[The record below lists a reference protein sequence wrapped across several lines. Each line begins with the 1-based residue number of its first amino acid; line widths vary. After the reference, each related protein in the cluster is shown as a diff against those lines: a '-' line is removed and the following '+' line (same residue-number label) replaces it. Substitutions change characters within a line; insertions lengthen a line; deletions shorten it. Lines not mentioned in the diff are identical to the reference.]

1 MSYSVIHMTKLKM
14 GAMKGIENH
23 NERSKDS
30 RTNPDIDDKR
40 SHLNYDLHR
49 SDDSRTYYMRTKDRI
64 SELDLP
70 KAIRKDAVVS
80 VGFITTSDKAFF
92 DGLTPE
98 QSKKFF
104 QASYDFLKERYG
116 EKNVISSKVHL
127 DERTPHMHTYIVPV
141 TQDGRLSAKS
151 IFTPVELKSLQ
162 TDYNRHMREH
172 GFNLDKGE
180 NTRTHIEMAEYK
192 KQTAFEELRK
202 VEGTLSMHTELSK
215 SVEKQF
221 KELSDNRDSLM
232 GEVTALKTDLKGLRS
247 DLERVKDIKVAFNEI
262 DAIQGEFG
270 LIGKKKVK
278 VKTEDFDK
286 LKDIGKRQHV
296 LETKLERL
304 ERDNKSLSQDLDKYR
319 SRDMDTYKKDIERE
333 KQLKG
338 MAKEIDTVKD
348 FLVDTNQL
356 ESYRKFREEQEL
368 VKKQMQKQMQ
378 KDAWD
383 LER

>member
-1 MSYSVIHMTKLKM
+1 
-14 GAMKGIENH
+14 
-23 NERSKDS
+23 
-30 RTNPDIDDKR
+30 
-40 SHLNYDLHR
+40 
-49 SDDSRTYYMRTKDRI
+49 
-64 SELDLP
+64 
-70 KAIRKDAVVS
+70 
-80 VGFITTSDKAFF
+80 
-92 DGLTPE
+92 
-98 QSKKFF
+98 
-104 QASYDFLKERYG
+104 
-116 EKNVISSKVHL
+116 
-127 DERTPHMHTYIVPV
+127 
-141 TQDGRLSAKS
+141 
-151 IFTPVELKSLQ
+151 
-162 TDYNRHMREH
+162 
-172 GFNLDKGE
+172 
-180 NTRTHIEMAEYK
+180 
-192 KQTAFEELRK
+192 
-202 VEGTLSMHTELSK
+202 
-215 SVEKQF
+215 
-221 KELSDNRDSLM
+221 
-232 GEVTALKTDLKGLRS
+232 
-247 DLERVKDIKVAFNEI
+247 LERVKDIKVAFNEI